1 MSFLQPCLLTLLQR
15 GEDHGYNLLSG
26 LEEFGFNQDNLDPS
40 LIYRA
45 LKEMEVDGLGS
56 SQWGEESLG
65 PRRRIY
71 GITEDGHQ
79 ALDVW
84 IEDLSR
90 TRDEIEK
97 LLAARDKGQSEEKTE
112 E

>member
-1 MSFLQPCLLTLLQR
+1 MSFLRPCLLTLLQR

-26 LEEFGFNQDNLDPS
+26 LDEFGFDLDYLDPS

-45 LKEMEVDGLGS
+45 LREMEADGLVS

-65 PRRRIY
+65 PRRRVY
-71 GITEDGHQ
+71 GITEDGLL

-84 IEDLSR
+84 IKDLSR
-90 TRDEIEK
+90 TRDEIGK
-97 LLAARDKGQSEEKTE
+97 LLEARDKGRAEEETE
-112 E
+112 D